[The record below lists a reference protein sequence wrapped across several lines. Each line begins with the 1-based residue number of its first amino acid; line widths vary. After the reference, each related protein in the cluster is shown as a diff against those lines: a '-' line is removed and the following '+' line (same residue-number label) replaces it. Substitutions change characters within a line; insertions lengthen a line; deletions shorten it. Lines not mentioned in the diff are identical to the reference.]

1 MSRYLLCVY
10 DNEGCIYVL
19 DASGRQEVNPAATD
33 ILHIYVY
40 LCVVM
45 YLWHVGGTFVLQDL
59 VPRRG

>member
-10 DNEGCIYVL
+10 DDEGYICVL
-19 DASGRQEVNPAATD
+19 DASGSRGNESSSYRHTT
-33 ILHIYVY
+33 HVY

-45 YLWHVGGTFVLQDL
+45 RSWQVGGTFVLQDL